1 MTDPT
6 TAGRGR
12 AWLLALDTA
21 TSTVVVAAG
30 TPDGELIAVETFAA
44 GHRHSEHLLP
54 ALERLIRSAGLEL
67 ASLRGVIAGTGP
79 GAFTGLRV
87 GLSTAKTLAHQLD
100 LPLATV
106 SSAEALLEAAGPADP
121 RPRLWLPAGPHERL
135 AVDPGD
141 VPQRERDRSAD
152 EPPATDVAV
161 DLDGRAAADAL
172 ARGRRAVEGLPRA
185 LLRLGA
191 LRLERNQTTDPRTVV
206 PEYVTPPRGMD
217 PRLDLKGG
225 VAWSRGPR

>member
-1 MTDPT
+1 MSEPT
-6 TAGRGR
+6 TAGGR
-12 AWLLALDTA
+12 RPWLLALDTA

-30 TPDGELIAVETFAA
+30 TLDGQLIAVETFAA

-54 ALERLIRSAGLEL
+54 ALERLILAAGLEL
-67 ASLRGVIAGTGP
+67 AALRGVIAGTGP

-87 GLSTAKTLAHQLD
+87 GLSTAKTLAHELD
-100 LPLATV
+100 LPLTPV

-121 RPRLWLPAGPHERL
+121 PPRLWLPAGPHERL
-135 AVDPGD
+135 AVDPGGA
-141 VPQRERDRSAD
+141 PRRERDRSAD

-172 ARGRRAVEGLPRA
+172 ARGRAAVERLPSV

-191 LRLERNQTTDPRTVV
+191 DRLARGQTADPRTVV

-217 PRLDLKGG
+217 PGLDLEGG